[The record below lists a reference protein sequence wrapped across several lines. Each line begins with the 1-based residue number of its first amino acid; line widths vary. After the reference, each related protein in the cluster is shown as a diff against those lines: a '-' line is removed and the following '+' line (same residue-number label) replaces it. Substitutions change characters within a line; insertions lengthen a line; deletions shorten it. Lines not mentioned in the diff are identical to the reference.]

1 MTLRE
6 AAGAGRTVG
15 ELPGDALVEPE
26 NMGGA
31 VAIDFRHELLR
42 KCVDDRGADPVQTTR
57 RRVGATA
64 ELAAGVKLGEHDLER
79 GDLLSGVQIDRN
91 ASPVVGD
98 LDRAITMQGDVD
110 LVGETSRC
118 LVDGI
123 VDQLPDEVHET
134 IGAGAADVHART
146 LANGLQ
152 PFEGLD
158 GVGVVARGAGLLRR
172 HQAERSNAV

>member
-1 MTLRE
+1 
-6 AAGAGRTVG
+6 
-15 ELPGDALVEPE
+15 
-26 NMGGA
+26 
-31 VAIDFRHELLR
+31 
-42 KCVDDRGADPVQTTR
+42 
-57 RRVGATA
+57 
-64 ELAAGVKLGEHDLER
+64 
-79 GDLLSGVQIDRN
+79 
-91 ASPVVGD
+91 
-98 LDRAITMQGDVD
+98 MQGDVD
-110 LVGETSRC
+110 LVGEPRRC

-158 GVGVVARGAGLLRR
+158 GVGVVAQGAGLLRR